1 MDQIERREVKETSIL
16 KAPQDRHLKD
26 ELTGLPNRAWLK
38 LALPILEDQL
48 PGNFAVLFLDLD
60 GFKKTNDTLGHDAG
74 DTKLKEAAHL
84 LNDVTRDSDMLLVR
98 PHGDE
103 FILLLP
109 HVNDDEKL
117 EIAKNRIQETMDE
130 AGVPISVG
138 GSIHTPGIPSD
149 VLLKSAD
156 NNLLENKRERKLNQY
171 DTDQLATVKE
181 IGRLAAESGINHRD
195 IPSILDALET
205 TP

>member
-1 MDQIERREVKETSIL
+1 MDRVDRRKVKETSVL
-16 KAPQDRHLKD
+16 EAPQELHLKD

-38 LALPILEDQL
+38 LALPIMERQL

-60 GFKKTNDTLGHDAG
+60 GFKATNDMLGHDVG
-74 DTKLKEAAHL
+74 DVKLKEAAHL

-117 EIAKNRIQETMDE
+117 EIAKNRIQENMDE

-138 GSIHTPGIPSD
+138 GSIHKQGIPSD

-156 NNLLENKRERKLNQY
+156 NNLLENKRERKLKKY
-171 DTDQLATVKE
+171 DTYQLTTAKE

-195 IPSILDALET
+195 LPSLLEALEF